1 MSQKKK
7 KISAGGVLAQLWTY
21 IKPKQVYVY
30 NGSDQQVW
38 SLNTSD
44 LYWYS

>member
-1 MSQKKK
+1 MSQKKT
-7 KISAGGVLAQLWTY
+7 KIYARDVFAQLGTY